1 MREAAFYFA
10 LVVPQRLLSLHCRKY
25 NNLIRHVNFQ
35 ERAIL
40 TWKNMVGNWG
50 CAKRSFFFC
59 FQYAGPLQ
67 VVVLAC
73 ASVVFYFPRQRPSRS
88 EVAAFQAEV
97 VDLIRSYYPSIWEA
111 HLIQGTQ
118 LVFHPIWH
126 LFGYVWILICSTLF
140 LPQKLPCSTA
150 WGSVGSRL
158 ERWRSQKTPSG
169 IGRGTFAKPTC
180 FPAHKARCLAGLPM
194 SDRVEE
200 RKNRGDTLGVAVH
213 FVDLS
218 KLFQIHSEQFSICRF
233 GMNVAH
239 VWFFNAQWLKTCA
252 QPTNANYPKF
262 VQSMSAS
269 YFYHPILFLFAGSC
283 IQRCGDCDQC
293 FFLVLWCY
301 YYYS

>member
-50 CAKRSFFFC
+50 GAKRSCFFC

-126 LFGYVWILICSTLF
+126 LFGYVWILICSTLY

-150 WGSVGSRL
+150 
-158 ERWRSQKTPSG
+158 
-169 IGRGTFAKPTC
+169 
-180 FPAHKARCLAGLPM
+180 
-194 SDRVEE
+194 
-200 RKNRGDTLGVAVH
+200 
-213 FVDLS
+213 
-218 KLFQIHSEQFSICRF
+218 
-233 GMNVAH
+233 
-239 VWFFNAQWLKTCA
+239 
-252 QPTNANYPKF
+252 
-262 VQSMSAS
+262 
-269 YFYHPILFLFAGSC
+269 
-283 IQRCGDCDQC
+283 
-293 FFLVLWCY
+293 
-301 YYYS
+301 